1 MYDKCQPNFLC
12 FKREKHLAGVQYVF
26 RVKRMFYSF
35 QYFKFRCRFALY
47 DYMLLYM
54 SHSVFSASYPSK
66 ADSLFDELLKNSS
79 EYTAHLSGDIP
90 SGFIGIGWIFPSP
103 M

>member
-1 MYDKCQPNFLC
+1 MFQEGKTSCRGSICFSGQKNVLFL
-12 FKREKHLAGVQYVF
+12 FNN
-26 RVKRMFYSF
+26 
-35 QYFKFRCRFALY
+35 FKFCWGFALY